1 MRWQTYANASTQN
14 DFDIPVLDNMQRTF
28 FNILSILSATSFC
41 CSISL
46 TVKCLSMPSSQHSY
60 WKESLA
66 YSPPLSEQSTL
77 IFLPV
82 FFSIFF
88 LLHKQLQDFSFILN
102 SIYSASPKVIIN
114 KRYKVVVTSNKWRF
128 GWSPN
133 ICVNIVKN
141 PLGATSC
148 GAEFHF
154 GFVSD
159 NAMLTKI
166 QLADFNTF
174 Q

>member
-1 MRWQTYANASTQN
+1 MGWQTYANASTQN

-28 FNILSILSATSFC
+28 FNNILSILSATSFC

-46 TVKCLSMPSSQHSY
+46 TVKCLSMLSSRHSY

-114 KRYKVVVTSNKWRF
+114 KRYKVVVTPNRCHFCRSL
-128 GWSPN
+128 N
-133 ICVNIVKN
+133 ICVNIVMN
-141 PLGATSC
+141 PLGAMNRD
-148 GAEFHF
+148 AEFHH
-154 GFVSD
+154 GLLSHD
-159 NAMLTKI
+159 AMLTK
-166 QLADFNTF
+166 F
-174 Q
+174 